1 MLFFLNI
8 LTVLFASIL
17 EKTTVE
23 TPLMVTEVSDVDLVT
38 LLWDLYQTQYEIL
51 KLPAQRGL

>member
-1 MLFFLNI
+1 
-8 LTVLFASIL
+8 
-17 EKTTVE
+17 
-23 TPLMVTEVSDVDLVT
+23 MVTEVSDVDLVT